1 MTGEL
6 CNQNCFYS
14 HFAREKRGI
23 IMDWFRIWIII
34 AILGFAVEA
43 FTTQLVSIWF
53 AISALINLFLS
64 TMDVGVKW
72 QLIQFIITGI
82 ILMLIFRPLAKR
94 MQPKSHPMNAADGMI
109 GKTGIVLSDQ
119 RVKVDGQSWKYSSVE
134 SLNVGDQVKVLALD
148 GVTLT
153 VQKIK

>member
-1 MTGEL
+1 MQSESFL
-6 CNQNCFYS
+6 QSFY
-14 HFAREKRGI
+14 AREKRDK
-23 IMDWFRIWIII
+23 MDWFRIWIII

-64 TMDVGVKW
+64 TMNVGIKW

-82 ILMLIFRPLAKR
+82 ILMLIFRPIAKR
-94 MQPKSHPMNAADGMI
+94 MQPKSHPMNAADGII
-109 GKTGIVLSDQ
+109 GKTGIVLSDR